1 MTFHAYQR
9 LLRLNSAYRA
19 LKRGRGV
26 LDAGLEGKYESSSGF
41 YRAYERVMRT
51 TPADGSRLTVITISH
66 LDTPIGPMIA
76 GATDDGLCLL
86 EFSDRR
92 MLETQFDTLVRRL
105 DARFLYG
112 THPVLDETHRQL
124 DAYFAGRLK
133 DFTIPLVTP
142 GTDFQKLVWQQ
153 LRRIPY
159 GAVRSYAEQA
169 QAIDRPRAVRAVA
182 SANGHNRIAI
192 VIPCHRVIGS
202 DGSMTGYGGGIPR
215 KQWLLRHEETH
226 RS

>member
-1 MTFHAYQR
+1 M
-9 LLRLNSAYRA
+9 
-19 LKRGRGV
+19 
-26 LDAGLEGKYESSSGF
+26 
-41 YRAYERVMRT
+41 
-51 TPADGSRLTVITISH
+51 
-66 LDTPIGPMIA
+66 
-76 GATDDGLCLL
+76 
-86 EFSDRR
+86 
-92 MLETQFDTLVRRL
+92 RRL

-124 DAYFAGRLK
+124 DAYSAGRLK

-215 KQWLLRHEETH
+215 KQWLLRHEKTH